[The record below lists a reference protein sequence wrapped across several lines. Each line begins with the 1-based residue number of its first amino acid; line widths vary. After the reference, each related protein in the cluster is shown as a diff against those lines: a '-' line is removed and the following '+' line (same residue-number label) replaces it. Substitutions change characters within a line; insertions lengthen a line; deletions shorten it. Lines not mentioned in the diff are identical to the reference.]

1 MLIIKQLLLILH
13 FQKDLLLRL
22 ICDFLQY
29 LTNTKHNLYHLFF
42 KKIFLH
48 LNFNIQKMIK
58 NLFLTTI
65 FLIFFSNILTSQE
78 NSDLVEHYKSYYNQM
93 QKQGDVQG
101 IINAMTHL
109 LVLEPNIARKDT
121 LAALYMNEGKYVQAL
136 NLLGIKSDDSDSDMA
151 VEVKAVCL
159 KSLNEPSRAIEHY
172 ELLFKRFS
180 NPSLAY
186 ELADLKIQTNDLNGA
201 NLNITY
207 GLANSS
213 DDVMKPYYET
223 QTPYQVP
230 LKAGFLYLKAIAKF
244 RENPEQNHDVSVQ
257 ILDESLRLAPN
268 FNLAK
273 LAKDAIINQKKVDE

>member
-1 MLIIKQLLLILH
+1 
-13 FQKDLLLRL
+13 
-22 ICDFLQY
+22 
-29 LTNTKHNLYHLFF
+29 
-42 KKIFLH
+42 
-48 LNFNIQKMIK
+48 MIK
-58 NLFLTTI
+58 NLFIPTI

-186 ELADLKIQTNDLNGA
+186 ELADLKIQTNDLTGA

-213 DDVMKPYYET
+213 DDIMKPYYET

-244 RENPEQNHDVSVQ
+244 RENPEQNHEVSIQ
-257 ILDESLRLAPN
+257 ILDESLQLAPN

-273 LAKDAIINQKKVDE
+273 LAKDAIINQKKVKE